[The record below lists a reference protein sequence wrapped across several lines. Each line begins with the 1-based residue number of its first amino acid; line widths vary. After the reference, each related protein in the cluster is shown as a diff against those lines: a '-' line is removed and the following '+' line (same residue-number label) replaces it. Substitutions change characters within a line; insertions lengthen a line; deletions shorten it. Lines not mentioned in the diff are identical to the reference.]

1 MLRMIKSSPP
11 KCRNSAIIWLCALL
25 SLAAFPRVVPA
36 TIIIVPADQP
46 SIQQGI
52 NAASAGDT
60 VLVEDGIYLENVKI
74 FSKKL
79 HLASRYL
86 LDGNPQHIL
95 HTIIDGSSPT
105 STDSGSCVIVSD
117 VTGGVV
123 EGFTLTRGT
132 GTKWFDPSDGRQYR
146 EGGGVLTDGGVV
158 TIRHN
163 LIVNNAATIN
173 DATSSGGG
181 GIRSGFGDATIESNV
196 IAYNKGLYGAGLVFF
211 HQSGTI
217 RNNVVWKN
225 SGGQAFGGGGLWIW
239 TCTDPVVIN
248 NTVVE
253 NSAILNGGG
262 LSLNNVNATFLNN
275 IVRSNTSPISPQ
287 IRMTGTAAGSTV
299 EYSDIQGGFAGTGNL
314 DRLPIWAD
322 SNFILSATSP
332 CVDSGDALLP
342 DRDIADIGDP
352 SLAKFPSR
360 GLRRND
366 MGAYGG
372 PHAVEFPLFT
382 SPRVGLD
389 ISSIDFGTDST
400 THIST
405 AQIPLHKIG
414 WGLLSVDSI
423 GFGAGNGIA
432 SVTAL
437 PHSVPVAFADTL
449 TIQWSRPNAGM
460 LVDTARIY
468 HNDTSVLSPLLVPL
482 TGVAIQ
488 GSCCVGATGNVDCDP
503 SEGTDIAD
511 LSSLIDYLY
520 ITFTPLCCDKE
531 ANTDGSPDGNIDIA
545 DLSALIDYLYI
556 SFTPTS
562 GCL

>member
-1 MLRMIKSSPP
+1 MNGRKWFGARRPLDNCVAVLLLVFAAASVHA
-11 KCRNSAIIWLCALL
+11 AI
-25 SLAAFPRVVPA
+25 V
-36 TIIIVPADQP
+36 IVPTDQP
-46 SIQQGI
+46 TIQQGI
-52 NAASAGDT
+52 DAASVGDT

-79 HLASRYL
+79 HLASRYI
-86 LDGNPQHIL
+86 LDGNAQHIL
-95 HTIIDGSSPT
+95 KTIIDGSSPA
-105 STDSGSCVIVSD
+105 STDSGSCVVVSG
-117 VTGGVV
+117 VSGGVI
-123 EGFTLTRGT
+123 EGFTLTRGI
-132 GTKWFDPSDGRQYR
+132 GTKWFDPSDGNIYR
-146 EGGGVLTDGGVV
+146 EGGGILTDGGSV

-163 LIVNNAATIN
+163 FIMNNRATIQ
-173 DATSSGGG
+173 DATASGGG
-181 GIRSGFGDATIESNV
+181 GIRTGFGTATIEANV
-196 IAYNKGLYGAGLVFF
+196 IAYNQAYYGAAVVFF
-211 HQSGTI
+211 HAAGTI
-217 RNNVVWKN
+217 KNNVVWRN

-239 TCTDPVVIN
+239 NCTDPVFLN
-248 NTVVE
+248 NTIIE
-253 NSAILNGGG
+253 NASATTGGG
-262 LSLNNVNATFLNN
+262 ISTRNVDVVSYNN
-275 IVRSNTSPISPQ
+275 IVRSNTSPTGPQ
-287 IRMTGTAAGSTV
+287 FSATGQGGITV
-299 EYSDIQGGFAGTGNL
+299 EYSDVQGGFAGTGNL

-332 CVDSGDALLP
+332 CVDSGDALNV
-342 DRDIADIGDP
+342 DRDVADLGDP

-360 GLRRND
+360 GSRRND

-389 ISSIDFGTDST
+389 ISSIDFGADTT

-423 GFGAGNGIA
+423 GTGAGNGIA

-437 PHSVPVAFADTL
+437 PHSVPVSFADTL
-449 TIQWSRPNAGM
+449 TIQWSRPNAGT

-468 HNDTSVLSPLLVPL
+468 HNDTSVVSPLLVSL

-488 GSCCVGATGNVDCDP
+488 GSCCAGVTGNVDCDP

-511 LSSLIDYLY
+511 LSALIDYLY

-545 DLSALIDYLYI
+545 DLSSLIDYLYI